1 MAHSKSLFLQGL
13 CPEQLLQL
21 LQGMESLSGSLAAA
35 GAGVCTA
42 QYEDMVLPLTSL
54 VCFLWQLA

>member
-1 MAHSKSLFLQGL
+1 MAHSKSLYLQGL
-13 CPEQLLQL
+13 HPEQLLKV
-21 LQGMESLSGSLAAA
+21 LQGVEGLSGSLAAA

-54 VCFLWQLA
+54 LYSLWQLA